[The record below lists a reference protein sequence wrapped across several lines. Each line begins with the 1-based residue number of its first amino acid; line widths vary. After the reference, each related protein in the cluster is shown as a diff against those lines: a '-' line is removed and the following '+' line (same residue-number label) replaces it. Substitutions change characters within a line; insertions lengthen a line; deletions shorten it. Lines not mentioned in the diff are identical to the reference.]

1 MSEPSQAST
10 SEEVHKISVPEETI
24 EVAEETPSESSK
36 APTSLFQSLFRSAR
50 PSRESPKNVI
60 SIIDDEWSKQDI
72 IRVVIEP
79 HRVLHLLNEDDRN
92 IYEEMKE
99 WVKDHP
105 NEGLSECIEEFGT
118 RRLGDALAKVLY
130 NYPFPDFIITHSD
143 SDLKERDQ
151 PIRQMRNQKR
161 RNFERLL
168 LKSGLV
174 IEQEQDAASD
184 NVYIKLY
191 APFEKLCEQAEV
203 IKLRM
208 RLDTKNMKELRELEE
223 LMPQV
228 KPRFAGI
235 MKYFKHP
242 VNLKKQAAVFKTE
255 KIGQFEGAEKFR
267 SLSDIM
273 LNFFSMSRR
282 SLMVYRIIVIA
293 NQIQKTVLVDG
304 NQVLAK
310 RPIKSLSILNLIKAK
325 VYLDFFPLH
334 DGSYEHD
341 TTIDIERLVETSFYG
356 EPRYKTSDDD
366 RKPILASSSD
376 NDDGE
381 RSTLYR
387 NNVKLNKRAWLFDN
401 WVKSFSRQPIEEI
414 RDYFGEKVALY
425 FSWLGHYTT
434 WLAISSIAGIL
445 VVINGTIEGI
455 KTGAIK
461 RAFDGDVAGI
471 SVIWDNS
478 LTAPFALFMS
488 IWSVL
493 FLQFWKRT
501 NSSIE
506 YDWNITEF
514 EKEELPR
521 PEFYGT
527 TVRKSPITMKNE
539 IHFPLRQRVQ
549 KLFISGM
556 VVFISLGITI
566 ITIVVFIVFPQF
578 WSEAGIWTSILTACV
593 NLITILILNMIYRN
607 VAWWLTNF
615 ENHKTPTQFEDSLII
630 KSYLFDFFNF
640 YSTLFYIMI
649 FKERYAGELIK
660 QKNIGCEYKNCML
673 ELTIQLAIIL
683 IGKQIIGQFQEILIP
698 RALAKL
704 NRRQIVREIETLKS
718 KYRHSGRKNTDVPQ
732 WVHDDRLS
740 PSTGTIVEYEEMVI
754 QFGFIA
760 LFGPAFPLAPLFAWL
775 NNIAEIRSDAFK
787 FIVELQRPVGFL
799 TQDIGTWED
808 ILNMIAFMAV
818 LTNAIIIAF
827 HSTWMKQQLQQLISD
842 PDNKFELMVARLVFI
857 MVFEH
862 AFFLIQLFLAY
873 IISDVPRT
881 VRLATEREKYLV
893 KLTMEDTYPALD
905 EILSTNDETDSSLF
919 DHSGELKLP
928 KYKIDEGS
936 LARSRSGFKYGI
948 GDFGKSISS
957 AGKAVGG
964 AVTNVEEIAG
974 DVVSGVGAAVSSMV
988 SKNDNAVKD
997 QQKESDSS
1005 K

>member
-10 SEEVHKISVPEETI
+10 SEEVHKITVPEETI

-36 APTSLFQSLFRSAR
+36 APTSIFQSLFRSAR

-72 IRVVIEP
+72 IRIVIEP

-105 NEGLSECIEEFGT
+105 NEGLSECIEQFGT

-255 KIGQFEGAEKFR
+255 KIGQFE
-267 SLSDIM
+267 
-273 LNFFSMSRR
+273 
-282 SLMVYRIIVIA
+282 
-293 NQIQKTVLVDG
+293 VLVDG

-356 EPRYKTSDDD
+356 EPRYKISDDD

-381 RSTLYR
+381 RPTLYR

-527 TVRKSPITMKNE
+527 NSE
-539 IHFPLRQRVQ
+539 Q
-549 KLFISGM
+549 FIN
-556 VVFISLGITI
+556 FT
-566 ITIVVFIVFPQF
+566 FYK
-578 WSEAGIWTSILTACV
+578 TS
-593 NLITILILNMIYRN
+593 
-607 VAWWLTNF
+607 
-615 ENHKTPTQFEDSLII
+615 K
-630 KSYLFDFFNF
+630 K
-640 YSTLFYIMI
+640 
-649 FKERYAGELIK
+649 YAGELIK

-704 NRRQIVREIETLKS
+704 NKRQIVREIETLKS

-740 PSTGTIVEYEEMVI
+740 PPTGTIVEYEEMVI

-827 HSTWMKQQLQQLISD
+827 HSTWMKQQLQQIISD

-964 AVTNVEEIAG
+964 AVTNVEEIAE

-1005 K
+1005 